1 MKAATFA
8 SIMAVSLAGVA
19 CSEKAPAEGETE
31 ATTPEASQPAP
42 TGQFNLRFP
51 TESSQPA
58 SSENQGQ
65 FNLRVPGAA
74 PQAETGL
81 RLPPG
86 AVRDNAL
93 SDIEEIRTPGMIDDA
108 EALPEEDPEDAIIRL
123 D

>member
-1 MKAATFA
+1 MGNIGAGLRPRLE
-8 SIMAVSLAGVA
+8 AVPVDVP
-19 CSEKAPAEGETE
+19 EKSAEPAEVGALT
-31 ATTPEASQPAP
+31 ARPPP
-42 TGQFNLRFP
+42 
-51 TESSQPA
+51 
-58 SSENQGQ
+58 
-65 FNLRVPGAA
+65 PGAY
-74 PQAETGL
+74 G